1 MELGVRE
8 AGDREAAFPDS
19 GNPCQLGQEEVEIED
34 QIFDSVPRTWAAAWR
49 PLSIQSLTATPS

>member
-19 GNPCQLGQEEVEIED
+19 GYSLPAKILVI
-34 QIFDSVPRTWAAAWR
+34 IF
-49 PLSIQSLTATPS
+49 LFEL